1 MNIGTAGVQ
10 HFEQY
15 RYDVENLSISRGRG
29 SSPADPSFAD
39 YLERARS
46 GAETPAREE
55 APRRSSG
62 PAKPVIDK
70 TSKLFEQCR
79 ELETFLVK
87 NLLTGMRNTVQ
98 KGGLIEE
105 GLAGKFYEDMLW
117 DEYAKDFT
125 RNAGFGLA
133 EQAYLELTG
142 QRSGLLR
149 PPARSLSRFAHKMV

>member
-1 MNIGTAGVQ
+1 MDIGTAGAQ
-10 HFEQY
+10 RLEQY
-15 RYDVENLSISRGRG
+15 RYAVENLPLARNSGV
-29 SSPADPSFAD
+29 PAGTASFAD
-39 YLERARS
+39 HLEQARL
-46 GAETPAREE
+46 GQDGKAAAVPEE
-55 APRRSSG
+55 ISPEPR
-62 PAKPVIDK
+62 KPYIDK

-87 NLLTGMRNTVQ
+87 NLLTGLRNTVQ
-98 KGGLIEE
+98 KSGLIEE

-142 QRSGLLR
+142 QRSGR
-149 PPARSLSRFAHKMV
+149 PRALKS

>member
-1 MNIGTAGVQ
+1 MNVGTVGSQ
-10 HFEQY
+10 YFEQY
-15 RYDVENLSISRGRG
+15 RYSVENLPLARNAGL
-29 SSPADPSFAD
+29 PAGAPSFAD
-39 YLERARS
+39 HLEQARLEQ
-46 GAETPAREE
+46 GPE
-55 APRRSSG
+55 G
-62 PAKPVIDK
+62 PAPEKASPGPRKPYVDK

-79 ELETFLVK
+79 ELEGFLVK

-117 DEYAKDFT
+117 DEYARDFT

-142 QRSGLLR
+142 QRGLLR
-149 PPARSLSRFAHKMV
+149 RPAAD

>member
-1 MNIGTAGVQ
+1 MDIGAVGAQYLEQ
-10 HFEQY
+10 H
-15 RYDVENLSISRGRG
+15 RYGVENLPIARTSEA
-29 SSPADPSFAD
+29 PAGTASFAD
-39 YLERARS
+39 YLEQARS
-46 GAETPAREE
+46 DAESPA
-55 APRRSSG
+55 APEKTAVLG
-62 PAKPVIDK
+62 PRKPVIDK

-87 NLLTGMRNTVQ
+87 NLITGMRNTVQ

-117 DEYAKDFT
+117 DEYTKDFT

-142 QRSGLLR
+142 QRSGR
-149 PPARSLSRFAHKMV
+149 APVS